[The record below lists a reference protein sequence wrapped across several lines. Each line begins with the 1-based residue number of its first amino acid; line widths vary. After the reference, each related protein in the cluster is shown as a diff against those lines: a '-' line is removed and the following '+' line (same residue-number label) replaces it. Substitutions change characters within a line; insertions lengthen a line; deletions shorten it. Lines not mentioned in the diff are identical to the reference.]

1 MFNTNVSFK
10 NKFQSRCLRD
20 GIFTHFSDSF
30 HGNLNR
36 QFSKTYEL
44 FDDRSVKTVWRL
56 CLNFERTFQTSS
68 SETFCAA
75 SFKLPLETRTW
86 KIKEK
91 NENLTLNCVR
101 ITRNT
106 AATNKVSHNNF
117 SLDPSFPHEN
127 EGSFLGESE
136 WSCSYIRLRLKSKGR
151 SNRTYT

>member
-1 MFNTNVSFK
+1 MVF
-10 NKFQSRCLRD
+10 
-20 GIFTHFSDSF
+20 FTHFSDSF

-68 SETFCAA
+68 SEKFCAA
-75 SFKLPLETRTW
+75 SFKLPLKTRTW
-86 KIKEK
+86 KVKEK
-91 NENLTLNCVR
+91 KKNNLTLNCIR

-117 SLDPSFPHEN
+117 FTWSQLSTWKWGVIPWA
-127 EGSFLGESE
+127 SE
-136 WSCSYIRLRLKSKGR
+136 WSCRYVRLRLKGLAREGPIVQTPR
-151 SNRTYT
+151 SALRFTSESYLDI